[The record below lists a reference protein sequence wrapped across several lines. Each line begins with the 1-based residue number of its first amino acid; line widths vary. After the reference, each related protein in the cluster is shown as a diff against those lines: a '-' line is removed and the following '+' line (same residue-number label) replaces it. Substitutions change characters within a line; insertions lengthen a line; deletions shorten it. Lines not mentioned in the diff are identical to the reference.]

1 MIRKSSRRIV
11 TRLAC
16 GRATDFPA
24 RDYAGP
30 RQSNANGRAL
40 AAGHSKSPEMMVGC
54 GFRGWIAGY
63 QSGDIGRWEE
73 VWRLYADKLG
83 TRRAEVAVGSLA
95 EWARSVAVASRN
107 PISVLP
113 VGSKGFCRDES
124 LAISMIAACQHNTCP
139 AMRAC
144 AFALMETSLVDEVL
158 HHAGTF
164 ALTLR
169 SLDAVVPPGWIVN
182 ANAYLLDPQASAAA
196 H

>member
-1 MIRKSSRRIV
+1 MIRKSHRRVV

-16 GRATDFPA
+16 GRSAATPSSGDTALPA
-24 RDYAGP
+24 SLYA
-30 RQSNANGRAL
+30 
-40 AAGHSKSPEMMVGC
+40 PEMIVGL

-63 QSGDIGRWEE
+63 QSGDIGYWEA
-73 VWRLYADKLG
+73 VWRLYASHLG
-83 TRRAEVAVGSLA
+83 AQRAQAAVGGLS
-95 EWARSVAVASRN
+95 EWARSVAVASRQ

-113 VGSKGFCRDES
+113 LDARGFGRDES
-124 LAISMIAACQHNTCP
+124 LAIAMIAACQHNTCP

-158 HHAGTF
+158 HHAATF

-169 SLDAVVPPGWIVN
+169 SLDAIVPPAWIVN
-182 ANAYLLDPQASAAA
+182 ANAFVDAQGATP

>member
-1 MIRKSSRRIV
+1 MLRKSTRRLV
-11 TRLAC
+11 TQLAC
-16 GRATDFPA
+16 SRS
-24 RDYAGP
+24 AGT
-30 RQSNANGRAL
+30 
-40 AAGHSKSPEMMVGC
+40 AAVSHSQASPVFAPELIVGY

-63 QSGDIGRWEE
+63 QSGDIGCWEE
-73 VWRLYADKLG
+73 VWKLYADVLG
-83 TRRAEVAVGSLA
+83 PPRARAAVGGLS
-95 EWARSVAVASRN
+95 EWAKSVAVASRH

-113 VGSKGFCRDES
+113 LGARGFCRDES

-169 SLDAVVPPGWIVN
+169 SVDAVVSPAWIVN
-182 ANAYLLDPQASAAA
+182 ANAFVGDQGATA